1 MITKTILDKRG
12 TTQYDL
18 VVKQTELQELM
29 KLLKDAYN
37 NKSIKIIFIMY
48 ITCLDIHLIHKIQVE
63 YI

>member
-29 KLLKDAYN
+29 KLLKDEHK
-37 NKSIKIIFIMY
+37 NKSIKIIVS
-48 ITCLDIHLIHKIQVE
+48 K
-63 YI
+63 

>member
-18 VVKQTELQELM
+18 VVKQTELQELT

-37 NKSIKIIFIMY
+37 NKSIKIIVS
-48 ITCLDIHLIHKIQVE
+48 K
-63 YI
+63 

>member
-29 KLLKDAYN
+29 KLLKDEYK
-37 NKSIKIIFIMY
+37 NKSITIIVS
-48 ITCLDIHLIHKIQVE
+48 K
-63 YI
+63 